1 MTGSRMV
8 IGILGGVLT
17 LATVLIGLLAYQGTP
32 TPDVLQNIAIGSLTG
47 LVGVLVP
54 RPGDTA
60 DGGE

>member
-60 DGGE
+60 HGGE